1 LRSRLAIAA
10 LAAILGTIGVLVAAP
25 GASASYHLM
34 RIVQVHADGDGLG
47 PDENYI
53 ELQMFAPA
61 QNFVQTHYIRTYENA
76 GADYTTYQF
85 PTSVANGRNQR
96 TILIASGPSVM
107 GVAADFDAGSNLNL
121 VVNSPG
127 AACYLDQLPDTG
139 LDCVAFAASG
149 YAIMGGAPSPF
160 GNPALGFNGLA
171 PGDTLVRSTARGCPT
186 QLDGPDDTNDSAAD
200 FALGPEAPR
209 NNSMAPPG
217 KACGSCSGKRATL
230 TGSKG
235 KDTLV
240 GTKGA
245 DVIAG
250 LGGSDVIKGV
260 GGNDLLC
267 GGRGNDRLLGGRG
280 KDTLL
285 GQAGRDLLKGGLG
298 RDRLKGGPGK
308 DRQIQ

>member
-1 LRSRLAIAA
+1 
-10 LAAILGTIGVLVAAP
+10 
-25 GASASYHLM
+25 M

-47 PDENYI
+47 PDASYV
-53 ELQMFAPA
+53 ELQMFASGE
-61 QNFVQTHYIRTYENA
+61 NFVQGHYIRTYDNGGNEN
-76 GADYTTYQF
+76 TTYAF
-85 PTSVANGRNQR
+85 PTNVANGQKQR
-96 TILIASGPSVM
+96 TILIANGPSM
-107 GVAADFDAGSNLNL
+107 NGVAADFDATGSFN
-121 VVNSPG
+121 VVMNSPT
-127 AACYLDQLPDTG
+127 AVCYIDQLPTAG
-139 LDCVAFAASG
+139 IDCVAVGLPG
-149 YAIMGGAPSPF
+149 YTLQGGAPSPF
-160 GNPALGFNGLA
+160 GTPALDFNGLQ